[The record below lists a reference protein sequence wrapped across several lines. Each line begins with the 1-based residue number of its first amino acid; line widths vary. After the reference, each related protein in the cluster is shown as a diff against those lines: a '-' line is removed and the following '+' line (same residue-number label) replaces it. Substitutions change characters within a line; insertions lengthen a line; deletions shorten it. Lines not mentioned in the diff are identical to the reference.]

1 MDSIITW
8 LYMPLAEDGMLRM
21 WMPVAAGILIIA
33 VLLVLHFTKKRKE
46 RKKLENVEEDP
57 VTEQPETLPKIE
69 IANLQGLGRREE
81 QQDAFGA
88 SLLKD
93 YEKNGLLAV
102 LCDGMGGEAHGG
114 LASRIAVDVI
124 SKRILGTFSEMM
136 NRNSVRNL
144 LITAVSAA
152 NSSVVDAARKQPE
165 GAVMGTTCVAAI
177 VSGGRAYIVNV
188 GASRGYHL
196 FTSEDSECIQQ
207 VTKDHSHVRDLIDRG
222 EITEEQAKLHPD
234 RNKIT
239 RAIGAEEM
247 VTPDYFELDLA
258 DGDMLLLCSD
268 GLSSYGDDMDIL
280 DICFEYPTEEIC
292 DKLVDYAN
300 GNGGHDNISV
310 ALIAV

>member
-1 MDSIITW
+1 MKIFSKTDIG
-8 LYMPLAEDGMLRM
+8 LLRD
-21 WMPVAAGILIIA
+21 
-33 VLLVLHFTKKRKE
+33 
-46 RKKLENVEEDP
+46 EN
-57 VTEQPETLPKIE
+57 
-69 IANLQGLGRREE
+69 
-81 QQDAFGA
+81 QDCVWSA
-88 SLLKD
+88 SLSD
-93 YEKNGLLAV
+93 GACAAV

-152 NSSVVDAARKQPE
+152 NSSVVYAARKQPE

-188 GASRGYHL
+188 GDSRGYHL

-280 DICFEYPTEEIC
+280 DICFEYPVEVIC